1 MIKKVSMNDKKHTAI
16 IEFLAQKWWFYL
28 IILICFFIPSFSTRP
43 ITDPGEISI
52 LIMEVL
58 QKPITMN
65 FHMVFPAVKIL
76 TLLLIAGLFVFKNKI
91 ARFVLGFF
99 TLLSLFVAV
108 FQNMGFTNTYGFS
121 VLIGNVMLQIVAAAF
136 LFYET
141 ITAKSDFSH
150 PGRPWW
156 KYMVIPFA
164 LFAFWMP
171 MNQQGGPDFNPLLI
185 ITNESMVTYC
195 MLTPVMISILTLYHP
210 SVNRPVLRVISF
222 IAMLY
227 GIMNFITWFFI
238 NPEFWWIGVLH
249 IPLYCVSI
257 YGFVLSFIPGKA

>member
-1 MIKKVSMNDKKHTAI
+1 MNNKKNTVI

-28 IILICFFIPSFSTRP
+28 IILICFFIPSFSSRP
-43 ITDPGEISI
+43 ITDPREISI

-58 QKPITMN
+58 RNSLSLN
-65 FHMVFPAVKIL
+65 FHIVFPVVKIL
-76 TLLLIAGLFVFKNKI
+76 SLLLITGLFVFKNKI

-99 TLLSLFVAV
+99 TLLNIVVAV

-121 VLIGNVMLQIVAAAF
+121 ILIGNLVLQLVPGVY
-136 LFYET
+136 LLYET
-141 ITAKSDFSH
+141 ITLKSNFSH

-156 KYMVIPFA
+156 KYIAAPFA

-185 ITNESMVTYC
+185 ITNESMFTYC
-195 MLTPVMISILTLYHP
+195 MLTPVMLSILTLYHP
-210 SVNRPVLRVISF
+210 CINRPVLRVISF

-238 NPEFWWIGVLH
+238 NPELWWIGILH

-257 YGFVLSFIPGKA
+257 YGFVLSFISGKA